1 MKRGKFITLEGGE
14 GVGKSTQ
21 AKRLAE
27 RLERAGVPVI
37 VTREPGGT
45 PVGED
50 VRDLIMKDRPTDP
63 VTELLLFAAA
73 RAEHVTS
80 VVRPALDEGTWVIS
94 DRFIDS
100 TRVCQ
105 GKRYSLEPELIALLE
120 RYTVAP
126 DFPDLTLI
134 LDLPA
139 SEGVE
144 RAQSRGTL
152 SLVTEVADLI
162 AKEHPETILCAAGG
176 IGDGRGVAAAF
187 MLGAEGVMVG
197 SRLWASKEA
206 NVSER
211 MHDAALHSTGDD
223 TIRSQTMD
231 LARKLDW
238 PQQYSARVLKNEFIR
253 RWHGRE
259 AELVAVADEEAAKYR
274 AAWAEGD
281 PEKSN
286 TFVGEV
292 VGLIRTIEPVSDIID
307 RMMHEAEALL
317 QSKPKDVISKP

>member
-1 MKRGKFITLEGGE
+1 MKRGKFITFEGGE

-27 RLERAGVPVI
+27 RLERNGIPVI

-80 VVRPALDEGTWVIS
+80 VIRPALDDGTWVIS

-100 TRVCQ
+100 SRVYQ

-120 RYTVAP
+120 RFTVAP

-139 SEGVE
+139 
-144 RAQSRGTL
+144 
-152 SLVTEVADLI
+152 D
-162 AKEHPETILCAAGG
+162 
-176 IGDGRGVAAAF
+176 
-187 MLGAEGVMVG
+187 
-197 SRLWASKEA
+197 
-206 NVSER
+206 
-211 MHDAALHSTGDD
+211 
-223 TIRSQTMD
+223 
-231 LARKLDW
+231 RK
-238 PQQYSARVLKNEFIR
+238 S
-253 RWHGRE
+253 
-259 AELVAVADEEAAKYR
+259 
-274 AAWAEGD
+274 
-281 PEKSN
+281 
-286 TFVGEV
+286 V
-292 VGLIRTIEPVSDIID
+292 V
-307 RMMHEAEALL
+307 
-317 QSKPKDVISKP
+317 